1 MSRVRAVKFA
11 ITLGTLNIA
20 RWDEVTVEADRLGFE
35 SVWLPEH
42 LVLPVQM
49 AGSPFAES
57 DHPPVRPDV
66 PIMDPFSYLAWLA
79 ALTRQI
85 RLGTYVYNIGLRHP
99 FTTARAAATVDIVSK
114 GRLLLG
120 VGASWLRGE
129 WEAAGLDFDSRGARV
144 DETVEICRRL
154 WTEPVVE
161 HQGRFFRFGPVAFE
175 PKPVQAGGPE
185 IHIGGDSPVAIRRVA
200 RLGAGWLPM
209 NYSAST
215 LASVMPLL
223 TEECR
228 RIGRD
233 DLPEV
238 TVGGSIDSPED
249 IHAAQSAGAGRV
261 IVRPWHRSAE
271 AVDGLR
277 RFRDRFGEY
286 FAS

>member
-1 MSRVRAVKFA
+1 VKFA

-57 DHPPVRPDV
+57 DHPPVPPDV

-79 ALTRQI
+79 ALTQQI

-129 WEAAGLDFDSRGARV
+129 WEVTGLDFDSRGPRV
-144 DETVEICRRL
+144 DETVGICRRL

-161 HQGRFFRFGPVAFE
+161 HQGRFFQFGPVAFE
-175 PKPVQAGGPE
+175 PKPVQAGGPA

-209 NYSAST
+209 NYSATT

-223 TEECR
+223 VEECR
-228 RIGRD
+228 RIGREE
-233 DLPEV
+233 LPEV
-238 TVGGSIDSPED
+238 TVGGSIDSRED
-249 IHAAQSAGAGRV
+249 IEAAQSAGATRV
-261 IVRPWHRSAE
+261 IVRPWRRSAE

-277 RFRDRFGEY
+277 RFRDQFDEY